1 MNFAALC
8 LDVFAEAVSVGESLL
23 AVCTSNIVAV
33 TESLSVQA
41 AVWTV
46 IVTFLLLSL
55 GSSNCCKQASE
66 SRLDWVKIQKAIS
79 AFSSTNV
86 YLNILVQLT
95 T

>member
-55 GSSNCCKQASE
+55 GSSNTS
-66 SRLDWVKIQKAIS
+66 
-79 AFSSTNV
+79 FSLYQS
-86 YLNILVQLT
+86 LH
-95 T
+95 